1 MSSPIIFDNV
11 IQEDCFALMQPDF
24 LSIINDSTNEDW
36 FLLDTKHNFQD
47 FCLALIKLAGEYY
60 NLSSC
65 GGYEFWIH
73 HHTKPPEWHI
83 DNDERRREEDNIMI
97 FPLCSIVYYLQIEDL
112 VNGELRISHND
123 EIQLNST
130 NTLYEE
136 VRANRLD
143 HKIDD
148 IIIPKTNR
156 AVMFSPG
163 KFHTVNEFT
172 GKRIS
177 MIINPWNISKY
188 KYPEHT
194 KQS

>member
-73 HHTKPPEWHI
+73 HHTQNLQNGILIMTK
-83 DNDERRREEDNIMI
+83 EE
-97 FPLCSIVYYLQIEDL
+97 EK
-112 VNGELRISHND
+112 
-123 EIQLNST
+123 
-130 NTLYEE
+130 
-136 VRANRLD
+136 
-143 HKIDD
+143 KI
-148 IIIPKTNR
+148 I
-156 AVMFSPG
+156 
-163 KFHTVNEFT
+163 
-172 GKRIS
+172 
-177 MIINPWNISKY
+177 
-188 KYPEHT
+188 
-194 KQS
+194 

>member
-1 MSSPIIFDNV
+1 
-11 IQEDCFALMQPDF
+11 
-24 LSIINDSTNEDW
+24 
-36 FLLDTKHNFQD
+36 
-47 FCLALIKLAGEYY
+47 
-60 NLSSC
+60 
-65 GGYEFWIH
+65 
-73 HHTKPPEWHI
+73 
-83 DNDERRREEDNIMI
+83 MI